1 MGFLVHQMRYTG
13 GCVEGAEA
21 LRNYTDEDYEQ
32 YARIYNE
39 AFAPLRTALG
49 IEPVYCCEDRK
60 TLLNKKEHLYV
71 LEEDGLLVGSVGI
84 FGSEIDDLVVDA
96 SCRNKGCGTRL
107 LRFAV
112 QNLQS
117 EGISP
122 ITLHAADWNQGALRL
137 YLRNGFEI
145 VNTEWIEQ

>member
-1 MGFLVHQMRYTG
+1 MGFYVHQMCYTG
-13 GCVEGAEA
+13 GRIGEAEA
-21 LRNYTDEDYEQ
+21 LRNYAGEDYEQ

-49 IEPVYCCEDRK
+49 IEPVYCCEDRQ

-71 LEEDGLLVGSVGI
+71 LDDDGRLVGSVGL
-84 FGSEIDDLVVDA
+84 FGGEIDDLVVDA
-96 SCRNKGCGTRL
+96 ACRNKGFGTRL

-112 QNLQS
+112 HHLQS
-117 EGISP
+117 AGVLT
-122 ITLHAADWNQGALRL
+122 ITLHVADWNQGALRL
-137 YLRNGFEI
+137 YERSGFEI